1 MFTRMWLALCIH
13 TFILYLSDC
22 KCRATNMI
30 ICTHN
35 PDISFLVHTFR
46 APLYLLAQ
54 HLEMTMERNM
64 FILDCMRKSIGTI
77 GTIGIAGKIW
87 WISFISHAHGWL
99 SMILFALFAPCILRQ
114 PLWRLQRVQKRPNLL
129 QAKDFWGVN
138 EGYHI
143 WNCWDPNLR
152 C

>member
-1 MFTRMWLALCIH
+1 
-13 TFILYLSDC
+13 
-22 KCRATNMI
+22 MI

-77 GTIGIAGKIW
+77 GTIGIAGKFDG
-87 WISFISHAHGWL
+87 SRLSHMHMVG
-99 SMILFALFAPCILRQ
+99 FP
-114 PLWRLQRVQKRPNLL
+114 
-129 QAKDFWGVN
+129 
-138 EGYHI
+138 
-143 WNCWDPNLR
+143 
-152 C
+152 